1 MRMRDL
7 LMPLCV
13 VLASDEDKA
22 LTNAVVAAVRSEG
35 MKCVRL
41 RPPRHL
47 GEDERLPWKQR
58 RTLDRAL
65 IVLVV
70 LSLDFERRSELRAAV
85 KYAFSVRK
93 MLLPYKIHPKKLS
106 FGLQIMLGMSHW
118 LDVSHMARPENGIQE
133 LHKAMA
139 AHVRIFRKRTFV
151 RRLLLS
157 TAFTI
162 PGIIIRAAMLC
173 AGVMPFVLL
182 VWEMTTDWD
191 FGGLRFGNSE
201 EKVEEPVVA
210 GTPAASGSGTPDI
223 YSGIGSSAGTGKGAT
238 AFGYASGGD
247 SGENSDDFGSAA
259 GKGLGVSDGSVER
272 ADGYI
277 GEDDDGYVGG
287 ISSDEDEDDG
297 YAPAGEPFLISL
309 PDGGGTMKLVP
320 VSGGVVSGS
329 VFVPEFLLGETEV
342 THAQYRAVMKRL
354 PEGTEKSG
362 DYPADF
368 VSLNDAQEFCLALTR
383 FAREMG
389 TLPRGMKF
397 ALPTLAQYRRAANGF
412 EPTSSAE
419 ADAVAWYSENSG
431 GGTHPVGQKNP
442 TAFGLYDL
450 FGNLWEWCTDSES
463 DDYPCI
469 FGKDFSKPADDFA
482 ANRVSLPVNSG
493 FFSVRKKDIGFRIA
507 LVPDAEQTPSDD
519 GDGFSCDDEIDSGE
533 DEEEEIDSDVDSGVS
548 ADDRRETPPHRVVVG
563 ELVRALF
570 PRGVAGIADAMKS
583 SAPKTFAPT
592 FPGRAFFI
600 YRFRSV
606 YDAASGKM
614 RLLPDSDAMHEF
626 FYANKDLI
634 IPVNDLAAST
644 VAVLRELPSRKN
656 AGLAVPARFPAALP
670 QIDPKADFAVVSYGG
685 EVFAKGE
692 FSAELQNPAARES
705 LFVKL
710 GDALRRAVAA
720 DEAAGTAV
728 KRKQGTVA
736 ERRGDDDEG
745 VVRKTE
751 ETPAASADSH
761 WRKVFPKGLVRAG
774 TGGTKA
780 LENFRMLDRD
790 FVLVYRIPSSLYYAS
805 SDESRLKT
813 LLSSLKKFFKKNK
826 NRVVPVASGEPFETL
841 HARLRKHNA
850 YGYLS
855 RSDVSRTSTT
865 TSSSSNYSTRQ
876 VPYELYDSNGNFVRT
891 GVFSYNCDG
900 ELYESE
906 LDALEKILRKN

>member
-1 MRMRDL
+1 MSMRDML
-7 LMPLCV
+7 APLCV
-13 VLASDEDKA
+13 VLASDEDAA

-118 LDVSHMARPENGIQE
+118 LDVSQMARPENGIQE

-139 AHVRIFRKRTFV
+139 AHVRIFRGRTFF

-162 PGIIIRAAMLC
+162 PGLVVRALLLC
-173 AGVMPFVLL
+173 AGVAPLVLL
-182 VWEMTTDWD
+182 VWAMTRDAD
-191 FGGLRFGNSE
+191 FDLIPVGNTETPDESA
-201 EKVEEPVVA
+201 VA
-210 GTPAASGSGTPDI
+210 GTPGNFGTGTPDI
-223 YSGIGSSAGTGKGAT
+223 YSGIGLSAGTGT
-238 AFGYASGGD
+238 TTTEFGYVSGG
-247 SGENSDDFGSAA
+247 SASA
-259 GKGLGVSDGSVER
+259 G
-272 ADGYI
+272 
-277 GEDDDGYVGG
+277 DDGVGG
-287 ISSDEDEDDG
+287 NVSSADEP
-297 YAPAGEPFLISL
+297 APAGESFVISL
-309 PDGGGTMKLVP
+309 PDDGGRMMFVP
-320 VSGGVVSGS
+320 VPGGVVSGGG
-329 VFVPEFLLGETEV
+329 FVPEFLLGETEV

-383 FAREMG
+383 LAREMG

-493 FFSVRKKDIGFRIA
+493 FFSVRKKDIGFRVA
-507 LVPDAEQTPSDD
+507 LVPDAEQAPSDD
-519 GDGFSCDDEIDSGE
+519 GDGFSGDDEIDSGE
-533 DEEEEIDSDVDSGVS
+533 DEEEIDSDVDSDVS
-548 ADDRRETPPHRVVVG
+548 ADDRRETPPRRVVVG

-606 YDAASGKM
+606 YDAASGGM
-614 RLLPDSDAMHEF
+614 RLLPDPEAMHEF

-692 FSAELQNPAARES
+692 FSAGLLNPAERGA
-705 LFVKL
+705 FFATL

-780 LENFRMLDRD
+780 LEDFRMLDRD

-805 SDESRLKT
+805 SDESSLKT

>member
-1 MRMRDL
+1 MSMCDML
-7 LMPLCV
+7 APLCV
-13 VLASDEDKA
+13 VLASDEDEA

-41 RPPRHL
+41 RPPKNL

-162 PGIIIRAAMLC
+162 PGIIIRAALLC
-173 AGVMPFVLL
+173 AGVLPFFLI
-182 VWEMTTDWD
+182 VWAMTTDLNLS
-191 FGGLRFGNSE
+191 GLWRGNSE
-201 EKVEEPVVA
+201 SGGEEPVVA
-210 GTPAASGSGTPDI
+210 GTPAASGAGPQDI
-223 YSGIGSSAGTGKGAT
+223 YSGVGSSAGTGSSMT
-238 AFGYASGGD
+238 AFGYASGEGSD
-247 SGENSDDFGSAA
+247 DESAPSGESF
-259 GKGLGVSDGSVER
+259 V
-272 ADGYI
+272 
-277 GEDDDGYVGG
+277 
-287 ISSDEDEDDG
+287 
-297 YAPAGEPFLISL
+297 ISL
-309 PDGGGTMKLVP
+309 PDGGGTMMFVP
-320 VSGGVVSGS
+320 VPGGVVSGGG
-329 VFVPEFLLGETEV
+329 FVSGFLLGETEV
-342 THAQYRAVMKRL
+342 THAQYRAVMKRA
-354 PEGTEKSG
+354 PESSTKSG
-362 DYPADF
+362 NYPADY
-368 VSLNDAQEFCLALTR
+368 VLRAEAQEFCLALTR
-383 FAREMG
+383 YAKRNG

-397 ALPTLAQYRRAANGF
+397 SLPTLEQYRRAANGY
-412 EPTSSAE
+412 EPTSRAE
-419 ADAVAWYSENSG
+419 AAAVAWYKENSG
-431 GGTHPVGQKNP
+431 GETHPVGQKNP
-442 TAFGLYDL
+442 TAFGIYDL
-450 FGNLWEWCTDSES
+450 FGNVWEWCA
-463 DDYPCI
+463 DDYPRI
-469 FGKDFSKPADDFA
+469 FGKDFSKPAEDFA
-482 ANRVSLPVNSG
+482 ADRISLPLNTG
-493 FFSVRKKDIGFRIA
+493 FEFARKGDIGFRVA
-507 LVPDAEQTPSDD
+507 LVPDDAQESSGEGDDDISDEEAGASDD
-519 GDGFSCDDEIDSGE
+519 EDEDDDDEIESAEGDDG
-533 DEEEEIDSDVDSGVS
+533 SDVPD
-548 ADDRRETPPHRVVVG
+548 ADCRTKPPRRVVVG
-563 ELVRALF
+563 EFVRALF
-570 PRGVAGIADAMKS
+570 PRGVAGVADAMKT

-606 YDAASGKM
+606 YDSASDGM
-614 RLLPDSDAMHEF
+614 RLLPDPDAMHEF
-626 FYANKDLI
+626 FYANKDI
-634 IPVNDLAAST
+634 VIPVNDFAAST

-692 FSAELQNPAARES
+692 FSAEHLNPAGRES
-705 LFVKL
+705 LFATL

-720 DEAAGTAV
+720 DESA
-728 KRKQGTVA
+728 GTVA
-736 ERRGDDDEG
+736 KRKKKP
-745 VVRKTE
+745 VAVRKVAGETPDDVGGRE
-751 ETPAASADSH
+751 SAGKTPAASDDDGGDSH

-780 LENFRMLDRD
+780 LEDFRMLDRD
-790 FVLVYRIPSSLYYAS
+790 FVLVYRIPSNLYYSS

-813 LLSSLKKFFKKNK
+813 LLSSLKKFFRKNK

-850 YGYLS
+850 YGYQS
-855 RSDVSRTSTT
+855 VSDAFRT
-865 TSSSSNYSTRQ
+865 TSSSSYSTLI
-876 VPYELYDSNGNFVRT
+876 VPYELYDSKGAFVCSGT
-891 GVFSYNCDG
+891 LSFMFGGDI
-900 ELYESE
+900 YESE
-906 LDALEKILRKN
+906 LDALEKLLRKNR

>member
-1 MRMRDL
+1 MRMRDM

-47 GEDERLPWKQR
+47 GEDERLPWRLR
-58 RTLDRAL
+58 RMLDRAL

-93 MLLPYKIHPKKLS
+93 MILPYKIHPKKLS
-106 FGLQIMLGMSHW
+106 FGLQIMLGTSHW

-139 AHVRIFRKRTFV
+139 AHVRIFRGRTFF

-162 PGIIIRAAMLC
+162 PGLVVRALLLC
-173 AGVMPFVLL
+173 AGVAPLVLL
-182 VWEMTTDWD
+182 VWAMTRDAD
-191 FGGLRFGNSE
+191 FDLIPVGNTETPDESA
-201 EKVEEPVVA
+201 VA
-210 GTPAASGSGTPDI
+210 GTPGNFGTGTPDI
-223 YSGIGSSAGTGKGAT
+223 YSGIGSRAGTGT
-238 AFGYASGGD
+238 TTTEFGYVSGG
-247 SGENSDDFGSAA
+247 SASA
-259 GKGLGVSDGSVER
+259 G
-272 ADGYI
+272 
-277 GEDDDGYVGG
+277 DDGVGG
-287 ISSDEDEDDG
+287 NVSSADEP
-297 YAPAGEPFLISL
+297 APAGESFVISL
-309 PDGGGTMKLVP
+309 PDDGGRMMFVP
-320 VSGGVVSGS
+320 VPGGVVSGGG
-329 VFVPEFLLGETEV
+329 FVPEFLLGETEV
-342 THAQYRAVMKRL
+342 THAQYRAVMKRS

>member
-47 GEDERLPWKQR
+47 GEDERLPWRLR

-93 MLLPYKIHPKKLS
+93 MILPYKIHPKKLS
-106 FGLQIMLGMSHW
+106 FGLQIMLGTSHW

-139 AHVRIFRKRTFV
+139 AHVRIFRGRTFF

-162 PGIIIRAAMLC
+162 PGLVVRALLLC
-173 AGVMPFVLL
+173 AGVAPLVLL
-182 VWEMTTDWD
+182 VWAMTRDAD
-191 FGGLRFGNSE
+191 FDLIPVGNTETPDESA
-201 EKVEEPVVA
+201 VA
-210 GTPAASGSGTPDI
+210 GTPGNFGTGTPDI
-223 YSGIGSSAGTGKGAT
+223 YSGIGSRAGTGT
-238 AFGYASGGD
+238 TTTEFGYVSGG
-247 SGENSDDFGSAA
+247 SASA
-259 GKGLGVSDGSVER
+259 G
-272 ADGYI
+272 
-277 GEDDDGYVGG
+277 DDGVGG
-287 ISSDEDEDDG
+287 NVSSADEP
-297 YAPAGEPFLISL
+297 APAGESFVISL
-309 PDGGGTMKLVP
+309 PDDGGRMMFVP
-320 VSGGVVSGS
+320 VPGGVVSGGG
-329 VFVPEFLLGETEV
+329 FVPEFLLGETEI
-342 THAQYRAVMKRL
+342 THAQYRAVMKRA
-354 PEGTEKSG
+354 PESSTKSG
-362 DYPADF
+362 DYPADY
-368 VSLNDAQEFCLALTR
+368 VLLGEAQEFCLALTR
-383 FAREMG
+383 YAKRNG

-397 ALPTLAQYRRAANGF
+397 SLPTLAQYRRAANGY
-412 EPTSSAE
+412 EPTSRAE
-419 ADAVAWYSENSG
+419 ADAVAWYKENSDG
-431 GGTHPVGQKNP
+431 ETHPVGQKNP
-442 TAFGLYDL
+442 TAFGIYDL
-450 FGNLWEWCTDSES
+450 FGNLWEWCA
-463 DDYPCI
+463 DDYPRI
-469 FGKDFSKPADDFA
+469 FGKDFSKPAEDFA
-482 ANRVSLPVNSG
+482 ADRISLAVGTG
-493 FFSVRKKDIGFRIA
+493 FESARQKDIGFRVA
-507 LVPDAEQTPSDD
+507 LVPDDAQESGEEEDD
-519 GDGFSCDDEIDSGE
+519 DDEIDSDGAG
-533 DEEEEIDSDVDSGVS
+533 DGSGAS
-548 ADDRRETPPHRVVVG
+548 AEDRRENPRRVVVG
-563 ELVRALF
+563 ELGRTLF
-570 PRGVAGIADAMKS
+570 PRGVASVADALKS
-583 SAPKTFAPT
+583 AEPKTFAPN

-606 YDAASGKM
+606 YDSASGKM
-614 RLLPDSDAMHEF
+614 RLLPDPDVMREF
-626 FYANKDLI
+626 FYANKDI
-634 IPVNDLAAST
+634 VIPVNDFAAST

-656 AGLAVPARFPAALP
+656 SGLAVPARFPAALP

-692 FSAELQNPAARES
+692 YSAGLLNPAERGA
-705 LFVKL
+705 FFATL

-720 DEAAGTAV
+720 DEAAGTAA

-736 ERRGDDDEG
+736 ECRGDDDEG

-751 ETPAASADSH
+751 ETSAASADSH

-780 LENFRMLDRD
+780 LEDFRMLDRD

-850 YGYLS
+850 YGYQSVFCALELGA
-855 RSDVSRTSTT
+855 
-865 TSSSSNYSTRQ
+865 SSSSYPSRL
-876 VPYELYDSNGNFVRT
+876 VPYAIYNSKGDLVCRGSFSYDGDGDVYDS
-891 GVFSYNCDG
+891 
-900 ELYESE
+900 ELAEI
-906 LDALEKILRKN
+906 EKILRKN

>member
-1 MRMRDL
+1 MRMRDM

-47 GEDERLPWKQR
+47 GEDERLPWRLR

-93 MLLPYKIHPKKLS
+93 MILPYKIHPKKLS
-106 FGLQIMLGMSHW
+106 FGLQIMLGTSHW

-139 AHVRIFRKRTFV
+139 AHVRIFRGRTFF

-162 PGIIIRAAMLC
+162 PGLVVRALLLC
-173 AGVMPFVLL
+173 AGVAPLVLL
-182 VWEMTTDWD
+182 VWAMTRDAD
-191 FGGLRFGNSE
+191 FDLIPVGNTETSDE
-201 EKVEEPVVA
+201 SAVA
-210 GTPAASGSGTPDI
+210 GTPGNFGTGTPDI
-223 YSGIGSSAGTGKGAT
+223 YSGIGSSAGTGT
-238 AFGYASGGD
+238 TTTEFGYVSGG
-247 SGENSDDFGSAA
+247 SASA
-259 GKGLGVSDGSVER
+259 G
-272 ADGYI
+272 
-277 GEDDDGYVGG
+277 DDGVGG
-287 ISSDEDEDDG
+287 NVSSADEP
-297 YAPAGEPFLISL
+297 APAGESFVISL
-309 PDGGGTMKLVP
+309 PDDGGRMMFVP
-320 VSGGVVSGS
+320 VPGGVVSGGG
-329 VFVPEFLLGETEV
+329 FVPEFLLGETEV
-342 THAQYRAVMKRL
+342 THAQYRAVMKRA
-354 PEGTEKSG
+354 PESSTKSG
-362 DYPADF
+362 DYPADY
-368 VSLNDAQEFCLALTR
+368 VLLGEAQEFCLALTR
-383 FAREMG
+383 YAKRNG

-397 ALPTLAQYRRAANGF
+397 SLPTLEQYRRAANGY
-412 EPTSSAE
+412 EPTSRAE
-419 ADAVAWYSENSG
+419 AAAVAWYKENSG
-431 GGTHPVGQKNP
+431 GETHPVGQKNP
-442 TAFGLYDL
+442 TAFGIYDL
-450 FGNLWEWCTDSES
+450 FGNVWEWCA
-463 DDYPCI
+463 DDYPRI
-469 FGKDFSKPADDFA
+469 FGKDFSKPAEDFA
-482 ANRVSLPVNSG
+482 ADRISLPLNTG
-493 FFSVRKKDIGFRIA
+493 FEFARKGDIGFRVA
-507 LVPDAEQTPSDD
+507 LVPDAAQESSGEGDDDISDEEAGASDD
-519 GDGFSCDDEIDSGE
+519 EDEDDDDEIESAEGDDG
-533 DEEEEIDSDVDSGVS
+533 SDVPD
-548 ADDRRETPPHRVVVG
+548 ADCRTKPPRRVVVG
-563 ELVRALF
+563 EFVRALF
-570 PRGVAGIADAMKS
+570 PRGVAGVADAMKT

-606 YDAASGKM
+606 YDSASDGM
-614 RLLPDSDAMHEF
+614 RLLPDPDAMHEF
-626 FYANKDLI
+626 FYANKDI
-634 IPVNDLAAST
+634 VIPVNDFAAST

-692 FSAELQNPAARES
+692 YSAGLLNPAERGA
-705 LFVKL
+705 FFATL

-720 DEAAGTAV
+720 DKAAGPAV

-736 ERRGDDDEG
+736 ERRGDDEEG

-751 ETPAASADSH
+751 ETSAASADSH

-780 LENFRMLDRD
+780 LEDFRMLDRD

-850 YGYLS
+850 YGYQSVFCALELGA
-855 RSDVSRTSTT
+855 
-865 TSSSSNYSTRQ
+865 SSSSYPSRL
-876 VPYELYDSNGNFVRT
+876 VPYAIYNSKGDLVCRGSFSYDGDGDVYDS
-891 GVFSYNCDG
+891 
-900 ELYESE
+900 ELAEI
-906 LDALEKILRKN
+906 EKILRKN